1 MAIPHLSVKILSR
14 ANGQSAIAAASYRS
28 GEAIYNELEKK
39 THDFTRKQ
47 DVLHKE
53 IISPDGLPD
62 WVHDRQTLWNKVEAT
77 EKRKDA
83 QPARNINIALP
94 RELSDEQN
102 KELMRGFIHENF
114 VNQGMIADM
123 CIHDARA
130 NDGGKN
136 PHAHVLLTMREFNGT
151 GFGKKNREWNDVKL
165 LEKWRDSWEEHANR
179 ELAKAGHDSRISMK
193 SYEKQG
199 IDKEAT
205 SHLGPEAA
213 HLEEQGIETQI
224 GNQNRKVKQNNAI
237 REIIQGQEEER
248 EQFDSDLDAEVEK
261 PHEEQHNEPPESR
274 FEAKLAEILEA
285 QQKTLHGH
293 SLETLR
299 LSSGDGDSRFANE
312 KKKEQD
318 AALARLEAINTA
330 TSGGDDR
337 AGAGTDSSAQAAR
350 ERHEGVLRGY
360 MQTVFHRSVQANV
373 ELYSRIERFVE
384 KTKEVGKSIFDK
396 FTSWTDRE
404 QQKEE
409 TKERDY
415 ER

>member
-14 ANGQSAIAAASYRS
+14 GNGQSAIAAASYRS

-53 IISPDGLPD
+53 IMSPDGMPD
-62 WVHDRQTLWNKVEAT
+62 WVHDRQALWNKVEAT

-83 QPARNINIALP
+83 QLARNITVALP
-94 RELSDEQN
+94 RELSDEHN
-102 KELMRGFIHENF
+102 KELIRGFVRENF
-114 VNQGMIADM
+114 VDQGMIADV

-130 NDGGKN
+130 SDGGKN

-151 GFGKKNREWNDVKL
+151 DFGKKNREWNDIKL

-179 ELAKAGHDSRISMK
+179 ELEKAGLEQRINMK

-199 IDKEAT
+199 INKEAT

-213 HLEEQGIETQI
+213 HLEEHGIETEI
-224 GNQNRKVKQNNAI
+224 GNQNRKVKHNNAI
-237 REIIQGQEEER
+237 REIIQGQEAEFI
-248 EQFDSDLDAEVEK
+248 QPDNDLVIEAVEILQE
-261 PHEEQHNEPPESR
+261 PQIAPPEVQNQAGLK
-274 FEAKLAEILEA
+274 ELLEA
-285 QQKTLHGH
+285 QQKTLQAH
-293 SLETLR
+293 SMEAMW
-299 LSSGDGDSRFANE
+299 LSSADGDSRFANE

-318 AALARLEAINTA
+318 AALARLEEINTT

-337 AGAGTDSSAQAAR
+337 VQAAR
-350 ERHEGVLRGY
+350 EKHESVLRNY

-373 ELYSRIERFVE
+373 ELYSRIERFME
-384 KTKEVGKSIFDK
+384 KTREVGKGIFDR
-396 FTSWTDRE
+396 FTSWTARE
-404 QQKEE
+404 RQREE
-409 TKERDY
+409 RKEREY